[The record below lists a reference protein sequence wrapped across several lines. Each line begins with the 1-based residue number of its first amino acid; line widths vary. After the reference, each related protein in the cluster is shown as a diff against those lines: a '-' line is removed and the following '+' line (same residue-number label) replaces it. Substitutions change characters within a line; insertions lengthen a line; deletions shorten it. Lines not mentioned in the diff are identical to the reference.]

1 LGLSLA
7 MDVGGDRHS
16 CRQKGCE
23 ARRNPFFEVFDFFVS
38 FETGKQKK
46 NVTQVKPK
54 LSLAAH
60 TMMSTGLLGLSAPLY
75 LRHAFYNVVL
85 VESP

>member
-1 LGLSLA
+1 MSVVIDIVSDKKGAKQEETHFLRFSTFLFLL
-7 MDVGGDRHS
+7 
-16 CRQKGCE
+16 RQGN
-23 ARRNPFFEVFDFFVS
+23 R
-38 FETGKQKK
+38 KK
-46 NVTQVKPK
+46 NGTQVKPK